1 MADPIRVVVADD
13 HPMQREAIAIAC
25 EGDGQIRIVAQASDG
40 EEALRITRELQPD
53 VLVLDLMLPK
63 MDGFEVARRLARE
76 TSKTRILVLSS
87 RDDSEALFTALG
99 AGAAGYLD
107 KAAAVEML
115 AEAIRGVA
123 AGESRFTPDQQRVVF
138 GRFGDFVRHARDRA
152 GATTRF
158 TDREKE
164 ILAYIA
170 DGMTTHQMARR
181 LGLSPR
187 TIDSHITNTYAKL
200 DVNSRT
206 QAARRARELGL
217 IPSTGN

>member
-1 MADPIRVVVADD
+1 MASSIQVVVADD
-13 HPMQREAIAIAC
+13 HPMHRQAIAIAC
-25 EGDGQIRIVAQASDG
+25 EDDPDITIVAQASDG
-40 EEALRITRELQPD
+40 EEALRIARELEPD

-63 MDGFEVARRLARE
+63 IDGFEVARRLARE

-87 RDDSEALFTALG
+87 RDDSQALFAALG
-99 AGAAGYLD
+99 AGVAGYLD
-107 KAAAVEML
+107 KTAAVEMV

-123 AGESRFTPDQQRVVF
+123 AGESRFTPDQQRAVF
-138 GRFGDFVRHARDRA
+138 GRFGDFVRAARDRA
-152 GATTRF
+152 GATARL

-170 DGMTTHQMARR
+170 EGMTTHQMARR
-181 LGLSPR
+181 LRLSPR
-187 TIDSHITNTYAKL
+187 TIDSHITNTYSKL
-200 DVNSRT
+200 NVNSRT